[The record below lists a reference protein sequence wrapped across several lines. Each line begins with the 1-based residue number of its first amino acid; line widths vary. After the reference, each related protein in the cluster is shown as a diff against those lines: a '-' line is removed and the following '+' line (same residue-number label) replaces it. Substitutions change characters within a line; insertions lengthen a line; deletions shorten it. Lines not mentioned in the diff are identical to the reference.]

1 MKNFSN
7 IRGRIL
13 QIIEYKG
20 INKRKFYMET
30 GVSNGVLDKKGTYSL
45 DTIEKIIATYSDINL
60 EWLLTGHG
68 YMTGNF
74 SRSDLPDSFSGNQ
87 DNTGNVILNLSTLT
101 VELAKSNTE
110 LIVLHQKLLKLLGN
124 AK

>member
-1 MKNFSN
+1 
-7 IRGRIL
+7 
-13 QIIEYKG
+13 
-20 INKRKFYMET
+20 MET